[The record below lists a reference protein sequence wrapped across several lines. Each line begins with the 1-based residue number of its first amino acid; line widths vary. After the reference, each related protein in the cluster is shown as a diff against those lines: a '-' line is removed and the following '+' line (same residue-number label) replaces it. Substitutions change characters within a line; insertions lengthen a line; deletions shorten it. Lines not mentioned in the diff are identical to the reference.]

1 MQKKNF
7 RDKATRQSAQ
17 KSFLEL
23 FNSEKGREVLEFLEY
38 IFCDQLEAN
47 TNNVYD
53 TYLKLGQAKA
63 IKHIRYMLY
72 LLNTT
77 RGEQNGD

>member
-1 MQKKNF
+1 MQKKNY

-23 FNSEKGREVLEFLEY
+23 FNSEKGQEVLEFLEY

-63 IKHIRYMLY
+63 IKHIRYMLNQ
-72 LLNTT
+72 LNTNKEESY
-77 RGEQNGD
+77 GK